1 MGYYTIVKHLKS
13 KQAKQAQ
20 EPIVLDNLSEFH
32 LRQIIADELPLTL
45 KQQAEPIGVL
55 ILRYESHRFISYQ
68 PVVIKHTKGD

>member
-1 MGYYTIVKHLKS
+1 MEYYTIVKHLKS
-13 KQAKQAQ
+13 KHAQ

-32 LRQIIADELPLTL
+32 LRQIIADEIPLTL
-45 KQQAEPIGVL
+45 KQQAAPIGVL

>member
-1 MGYYTIVKHLKS
+1 MTTYYTIIKHLKS
-13 KQAKQAQ
+13 KHAQ

-32 LRQIIADELPLTL
+32 LRQIIADEIPLTL
-45 KQQAEPIGVL
+45 KQQAAPIGVL

>member
-1 MGYYTIVKHLKS
+1 MTTYYTIVKHLKS
-13 KQAKQAQ
+13 KHSQ

-45 KQQAEPIGVL
+45 KQQAAPIGVL
-55 ILRYESHRFISYQ
+55 ILHYKSHPFISYR